1 MWVFLGRHY
10 SAYHVKVQ
18 KGETRKKTN
27 ESSNSERNKWLHYG
41 VRRDD
46 PKIPCPRENA

>member
-18 KGETRKKTN
+18 KGETREKKK
-27 ESSNSERNKWLHYG
+27 ESTVS
-41 VRRDD
+41 
-46 PKIPCPRENA
+46 